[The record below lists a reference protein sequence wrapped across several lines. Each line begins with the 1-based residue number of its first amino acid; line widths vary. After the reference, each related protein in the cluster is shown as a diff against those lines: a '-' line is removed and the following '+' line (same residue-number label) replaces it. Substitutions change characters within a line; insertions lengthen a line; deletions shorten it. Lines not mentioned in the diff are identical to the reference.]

1 MRARTLLFSAILVSL
16 VGSSSVACKRRSIN
30 RTSPQADA
38 FTQSYSTENALV
50 TAHYPADFAAKKLSA
65 NSIILARNL
74 QDGTDEAIAFTAVA
88 TPISDDLNEYAR
100 VVLNAEVKGLQG
112 YTETSKKQST
122 CGAGHPSI
130 ETVGR
135 WGSNPMLKY
144 ERHSCIFLANGHGY
158 SIGFSAPERH
168 AAEEIP
174 LLQRIRQSAE
184 TR

>member
-1 MRARTLLFSAILVSL
+1 MRARALLSFAFLVLL

-30 RTSPQADA
+30 RTSPSSVAL
-38 FTQSYSTENALV
+38 TQSYSTENGLV

-88 TPISDDLNEYAR
+88 KPISDDLNEYAR
-100 VVLNAEVKGLQG
+100 VVLNAEVKGLKS

-135 WGSNPMLKY
+135 WGESPTLKY

-168 AAEEIP
+168 SAEEVP
-174 LLQRIRQSAE
+174 LLQRIRESVE